1 MNEKELAKTCVK
13 VLNEKAMFENHLG
26 AKIVDVDVGY
36 AKLVMPVQE
45 FMLNGHRTCQGGAI
59 FSFAD
64 AAFAYACN
72 GRNVPTVAFAC
83 DITFVKP
90 AFEGDVLTAVG
101 VEKHLEGRNGIYDI
115 KVTNQNDETIAM
127 FVGKS
132 RAVSGSILSAEQLK
146 DIK

>member
-1 MNEKELAKTCVK
+1 MDEKQLATACVK

-26 AKIVDVDVGY
+26 AKIVAVDAGY
-36 AKLVMPVQE
+36 TKLVMPVQE

-115 KVTNQNDETIAM
+115 KVTNQNDETVAL

-132 RAVSGSILSAEQLK
+132 RAIAGTILDENQLK